1 MEHSAADSH
10 HYLSHAVA
18 FGLLIG
24 AAMGLLFLENI
35 GFGAAMGV
43 AFGVPL
49 GISLD
54 ALHNNDDD
62 DSD

>member
-49 GISLD
+49 WHQPGRT
-54 ALHNNDDD
+54 AQQRRR
-62 DSD
+62 